1 MQGLEDLPQGLGD
14 NAQGLGDIV
23 QGLGDSV
30 HARVAGLAL
39 GSSWKALWG
48 LVGSALVRC
57 GVKFLILGVFVDHF
71 RLSTF
76 GKHFL

>member
-1 MQGLEDLPQGLGD
+1 M
-14 NAQGLGDIV
+14 
-23 QGLGDSV
+23 QGLGDSG